1 MLVPLEYLDDTE
13 QLEYATQAILNLLD
27 DEGGV
32 TTVQHVADATGLD
45 PHLIRNAAWIM
56 PVAESREG
64 VPKRDDSPQNL
75 KAPGGSTQGLHNKE
89 LTRDD

>member
-56 PVAESREG
+56 L
-64 VPKRDDSPQNL
+64 SPNRG
-75 KAPGGSTQGLHNKE
+75 KVFPNGMIVRKI
-89 LTRDD
+89 